1 MNEQFR
7 EKLSDQI
14 NMTSEL
20 QDNTEMKIITELRQ
34 DKGET
39 NSSH

>member
-7 EKLSDQI
+7 EQLSDLR

-20 QDNTEMKIITELRQ
+20 QDNTEMKIITELGLH
-34 DKGET
+34 KGET
-39 NSSH
+39 NFSH